1 MGWRIEF
8 EQKAMHDLERLEA
21 RDARRILRFLQD
33 RIALRDDP
41 RSIGEAL
48 QGARFTGMWKYRV
61 GHYRI
66 LCEIQDEKVTVLV
79 VRIGHRREIYR

>member
-1 MGWRIEF
+1 MGWMIEF
-8 EQKAMHDLERLEA
+8 DQKAIHDLKRLET

-48 QGARFTGMWKYRV
+48 QGARV
-61 GHYRI
+61 
-66 LCEIQDEKVTVLV
+66 EIPSRALP
-79 VRIGHRREIYR
+79 YSL